1 MKKGGLGGYFNLL
14 GPHHHIDGEPIGVG
28 PLTFK
33 GKRDWTDSESAPE
46 RTWVN
51 QYNFVPFGL
60 MGEVIIQRRMEG

>member
-1 MKKGGLGGYFNLL
+1 MKKAGLGGYFNLL
-14 GPHHHIDGEPIGVG
+14 GPHHPLDGEPIGVG
-28 PLTFK
+28 SLTFK

-60 MGEVIIQRRMEG
+60 SGEVIIQRRMEE